1 MNKPKTVQI
10 PLETFYDLV
19 RVHLLGSDDKDAL
32 KRISD
37 ALEGKLDAMV
47 RREYYSA
54 YKDKSLTD
62 AERQEARQKYLDAV
76 GMSDSFRWES
86 LDPPV

>member
-1 MNKPKTVQI
+1 MAKTVQI

-19 RVHLLGSDDKDAL
+19 RVHLLGEDDTDTL
-32 KRISD
+32 KRIQR

-47 RREYYSA
+47 KREYYSA
-54 YKDKSLTD
+54 YKDRSLTD

-76 GMSDSFRWES
+76 GMSESFRWSS
-86 LDPPV
+86 LEPPV